1 MPLEQAGRLRRDQ
14 RDDWRARAFP
24 FLTTLR
30 GRTGGP
36 GGAPVTSDAPPHLQ
50 PLFWRHVD
58 GVRGGGFL
66 VSDIPMLARREE
78 FFLRQQA
85 PLLLE
90 KPL

>member
-14 RDDWRARAFP
+14 LDDLRELAFP
-24 FLTTLR
+24 CITTLR

-36 GGAPVTSDAPPHLQ
+36 GGAPVTSAAPPHLQ

-58 GVRGGGFL
+58 GVRAGGFL
-66 VSDIPMLARREE
+66 VSDIPTLAWREE

>member
-1 MPLEQAGRLRRDQ
+1 MPLEQGGRLRLDQ

-24 FLTTLR
+24 CITTLR

-36 GGAPVTSDAPPHLQ
+36 GGAPVTSEAPPHWQ
-50 PLFWRHVD
+50 PLFWRQVD
-58 GVRGGGFL
+58 GVRAGGFL
-66 VSDIPMLARREE
+66 VSAIPTLARREE
-78 FFLRQQA
+78 SFLRQQA